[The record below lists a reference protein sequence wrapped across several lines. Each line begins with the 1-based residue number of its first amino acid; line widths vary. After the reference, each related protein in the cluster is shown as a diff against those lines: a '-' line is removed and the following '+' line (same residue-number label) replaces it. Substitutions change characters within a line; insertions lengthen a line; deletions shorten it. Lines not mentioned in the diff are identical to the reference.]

1 MMGFRAAF
9 CRQTLRARSQ
19 VINQKVGNDFVD
31 IAVPCLMMG
40 DGGW

>member
-1 MMGFRAAF
+1 MCFRAAF

-19 VINQKVGNDFVD
+19 VINQKLVNDFVD
-31 IAVPCLMMG
+31 IAVLCLTMG